1 MEWRQLM
8 RGFDETETQ
17 LEKLHRTIEEGRTLL
32 ASNQKRLSDL
42 MSEVLPNIDN
52 DSRACRDLKLAWE
65 EMENQTNQIVNIQA
79 QELEAMIEKRLR
91 MLRAYLDEF

>member
-1 MEWRQLM
+1 M